1 MYNRDIIRLEK
12 RGGRMSAYK
21 KISNTYTPEEK
32 QLYWN
37 LGNGLQAV
45 DGLKPS
51 EYLMEQ
57 QSKEIAGEIALSDVK
72 ANINKYYELRKEDIL
87 LSQKEADIASVRIN
101 EHLRE
106 SKFRLHPLALKQIH
120 RHIFEGLDGFNAG
133 EYRNYNIS
141 KKEPVLFGKSVR
153 YEDWQNIE
161 AYLEYDIEKE
171 LKAINKRTDFS
182 LEEFTDFITGIW
194 QIHPFKEGNTRT
206 VAVFTIQYLN
216 YLGFEI
222 NNEPF
227 EKNAAYFRDAL
238 VRASYNNMEY
248 KLSPDFT
255 YINRFFDN
263 VIYGKDHELNSEDL
277 IVAELSE

>member
-1 MYNRDIIRLEK
+1 
-12 RGGRMSAYK
+12 MSAYK
-21 KISNTYTPEEK
+21 KISNMYTPEEK

-37 LGNGLQAV
+37 IGNGLQAV

-51 EYLMEQ
+51 EYLIDQ
-57 QSKEIAGEIALSDVK
+57 QSREIAGEIALSDVK
-72 ANINKYYELRKEDIL
+72 ANISKYYELRKEDSLI
-87 LSQKEADIASVRIN
+87 SQKEADIASVRIN
-101 EHLRE
+101 EYLRE

-120 RHIFEGLDGFNAG
+120 RYIFEGLEGFDAG
-133 EYRNYNIS
+133 EYRKYNVT
-141 KKEPVLFGKSVR
+141 KNEPILFGKSVR

-161 AYLEYDIEKE
+161 DYLEYDIEKE
-171 LKAINKRTDFS
+171 LKALNKRTDFS

-248 KLSPDFT
+248 KLSPDST
-255 YINRFFDN
+255 YINRFFEN
-263 VIYGKDHELNSEDL
+263 VIYGKNHELNSEKL
-277 IVAELSE
+277 IVTELNE

>member
-1 MYNRDIIRLEK
+1 MSYYEK
-12 RGGRMSAYK
+12 LTDNSSPGQKLVYW
-21 KISNTYTPEEK
+21 KISI
-32 QLYWN
+32 
-37 LGNGLQAV
+37 GLQDV
-45 DGLKPS
+45 DSLRPS
-51 EYLMEQ
+51 DYLLSLIDQEVRGELTLEEI
-57 QSKEIAGEIALSDVK
+57 KETL
-72 ANINKYYELRKEDIL
+72 NKYYELRKEEADL
-87 LSQKEADIASVRIN
+87 CEKEADIVSVRIN
-101 EHLRE
+101 EYLRE

-120 RHIFEGLDGFNAG
+120 RYIFEGLDGFDAG
-133 EYRNYNIS
+133 EYRKYNVS

-153 YEDWQNIE
+153 HEDWQNIE

-171 LKAINKRTDFS
+171 LKAINKRTVFS

-222 NNEPF
+222 KSEPF

-248 KLSPDFT
+248 RLSPDFT

-277 IVAELSE
+277 IVAELNE

>member
-1 MYNRDIIRLEK
+1 MK
-12 RGGRMSAYK
+12 RGGKMSAYK
-21 KISNTYTPEEK
+21 KIFHTYTPEEK

-51 EYLMEQ
+51 DYLIEQ
-57 QSKEIAGEIALSDVK
+57 QNKEIAGEIALSDVK
-72 ANINKYYELRKEDIL
+72 ANIHKYYELRKEDML

-101 EHLRE
+101 EYLRE
-106 SKFRLHPLALKQIH
+106 MTFRLHPLALKQIH
-120 RHIFEGLDGFNAG
+120 KYIFEDLDGFDAG
-133 EYRNYNIS
+133 EYRTYNVS

-161 AYLEYDIEKE
+161 DYLEYDIEKE
-171 LKAINKRTDFS
+171 LRAMNKRTAFS

-216 YLGFEI
+216 YLGFQI

-227 EKNAAYFRDAL
+227 EKNASYFRDAL

-255 YINRFFDN
+255 YINNFFEN
-263 VIYGKDHELNSEDL
+263 VIYGKNHELNSENL
-277 IVAELSE
+277 IAVELSESDE